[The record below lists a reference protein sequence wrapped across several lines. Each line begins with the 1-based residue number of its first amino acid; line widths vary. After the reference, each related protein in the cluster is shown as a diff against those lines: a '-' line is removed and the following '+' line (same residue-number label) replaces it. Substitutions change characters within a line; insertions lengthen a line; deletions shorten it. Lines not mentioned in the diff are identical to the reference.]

1 MSTDLLRQLA
11 QEFGINEKGEPPLTH
26 EETYA
31 KHRWT
36 LRKVNLDE
44 IRIANQIV
52 LEDRKKTVIPE
63 AQAQPKVPAGEV
75 PAQSPTAQKAV
86 PEAVANDEDYD
97 LEHIVL
103 IKVQTAFVSTYLAAI
118 DGIPTWKY
126 FQTASESD
134 LEGNHEL
141 DPPLDV
147 KKRTAASTYKF
158 FIKARKMGLI
168 SHLFATYEKVFA
180 EKAKS
185 EKPEGKGEPI
195 ETGDETDRP
204 TQRP

>member
-11 QEFGINEKGEPPLTH
+11 QEFGVNDKGEPPLTH

-52 LEDRKKTVIPE
+52 LEDRKKTVTP
-63 AQAQPKVPAGEV
+63 EV
-75 PAQSPTAQKAV
+75 PAQPKAPVTETSVQPATAQKAA
-86 PEAVANDEDYD
+86 PAATDDEDYD

-103 IKVQTAFVSTYLAAI
+103 IKVQTAFVATYLAAI

-126 FQTASESD
+126 FQTAAESD

-147 KKRTAASTYKF
+147 KKRTAASAYKF

-180 EKAKS
+180 EKVNP
-185 EKPEGKGEPI
+185 EKPQGKGEPI

-204 TQRP
+204 V